1 MLISKSPFSRLVQ
14 EITQQVLKDMDR
26 RSAFCWQATAMLAIH
41 IASKDYMVKIF
52 EAAQLNAIHGKQVT
66 ILPKDMQL
74 SKWQRQ
80 IFDDNNC

>member
-1 MLISKSPFSRLVQ
+1 
-14 EITQQVLKDMDR
+14 
-26 RSAFCWQATAMLAIH
+26 MLAIH
-41 IASKDYMVKIF
+41 TASEDYMVKIF
-52 EAAQLNAIHGKQVT
+52 EAAQLNAIHGKQIT